1 MPRSAEDL
9 GRAGE
14 KAALKFI
21 KSHGYKPLVRN
32 FSARGGEVDIIALD
46 GDTICFVEVRT
57 RSSNSFASPEAT
69 VDRRKQA
76 RIRSAASTYLAK
88 HRMQNR
94 RCRFDLVAIL
104 ADSDAKAE
112 WQIELIR
119 GAF

>member
-1 MPRSAEDL
+1 MPRTAESL
-9 GRAGE
+9 GKAGE
-14 KAALKFI
+14 KAALRFI

-57 RSSNSFASPEAT
+57 RSSDSFASPEAT
-69 VDRRKQA
+69 VGRRKQA
-76 RIRSAASTYLAK
+76 RIRSAASTYLKK
-88 HRMQNR
+88 HHMQDR

-104 ADSDAKAE
+104 AGGDSDDE
-112 WQIELIR
+112 WQIELIQ